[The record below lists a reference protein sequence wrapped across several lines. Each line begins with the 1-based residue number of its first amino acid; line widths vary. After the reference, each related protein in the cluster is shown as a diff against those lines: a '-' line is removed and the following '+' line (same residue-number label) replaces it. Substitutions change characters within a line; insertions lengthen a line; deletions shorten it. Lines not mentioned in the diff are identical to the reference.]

1 MEMGYLT
8 VSQVRLGA
16 KIGDARAKDSNAFR
30 KRLIKSYMSRGLGH
44 LTLFPL
50 KILHQCPS
58 SCGVSLVLLAA
69 DATSIVSRTYGRESL
84 QSI

>member
-30 KRLIKSYMSRGLGH
+30 KRLILS
-44 LTLFPL
+44 T
-50 KILHQCPS
+50 
-58 SCGVSLVLLAA
+58 
-69 DATSIVSRTYGRESL
+69 TSIACQMAVVDIVDIFDAFDIFNTSPARSL
-84 QSI
+84 RN

>member
-30 KRLIKSYMSRGLGH
+30 KRLIEPYQE
-44 LTLFPL
+44 FP
-50 KILHQCPS
+50 ITVRASP
-58 SCGVSLVLLAA
+58 
-69 DATSIVSRTYGRESL
+69 IEN
-84 QSI
+84 